1 MSMSNENNKYFCT
14 TKDIWKNFL
23 LASYTI
29 QFATTAN
36 TVNSYLTSTVD
47 KTHHELVIAPFS
59 VQVLKFF

>member
-1 MSMSNENNKYFCT
+1 MSNENNKYFCT
-14 TKDIWKNFL
+14 TIKRHLKNFL

-29 QFATTAN
+29 QFVTTGN
-36 TVNSYLTSTVD
+36 TVNSYLTSIVD